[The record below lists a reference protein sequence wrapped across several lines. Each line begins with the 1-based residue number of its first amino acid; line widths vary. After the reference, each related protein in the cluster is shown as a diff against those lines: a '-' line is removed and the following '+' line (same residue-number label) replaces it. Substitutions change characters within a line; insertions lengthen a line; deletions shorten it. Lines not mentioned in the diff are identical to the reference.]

1 MNDVLAMR
9 VIEGTRHFACD
20 ADGVGDRELAFAFES
35 RAQRLAGH
43 EWHHV
48 VPQAVGTKSVTVHAT
63 RGVNALS
70 SS

>member
-35 RAQRLAGH
+35 RA
-43 EWHHV
+43 
-48 VPQAVGTKSVTVHAT
+48 
-63 RGVNALS
+63 
-70 SS
+70 